1 MRYVWDEAKRK
12 LNLEKHGLDF
22 IDSDLVITS
31 AYRLDVFSTR
41 RGEQRVQ
48 SFSYVFE
55 ALTVMTVVHV
65 PGVDEVRIIS
75 FRRANRSEREAYHDW
90 LENYGNDD

>member
-22 IDSDLVITS
+22 THADLVITS
-31 AYRLDVFSTR
+31 VYRLDVFSTR

-48 SFSYVFE
+48 SFAYVFE

-65 PGVDEVRIIS
+65 PGVDELRIIS

-90 LENYGNDD
+90 LENYSNDD